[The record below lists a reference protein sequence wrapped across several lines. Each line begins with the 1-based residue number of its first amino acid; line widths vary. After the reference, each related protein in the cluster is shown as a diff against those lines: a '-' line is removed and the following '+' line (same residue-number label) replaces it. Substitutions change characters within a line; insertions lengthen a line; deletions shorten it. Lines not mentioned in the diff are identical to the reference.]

1 LSTWNVWRGFL
12 PEISSIHVPIHHFSG
27 GRSVRVSVLQENL
40 AKGLSIVG
48 RAVASRSTLP
58 VLNNILL
65 ETDNSQL
72 KLSAMNMEIAINC
85 WVGAMIEDEGQ
96 ITVPAR
102 LLSDFVNSLPNDR
115 IDMELQTRTQ
125 TLHLHC
131 AHYEANIKGIDAT
144 EFPIIPTYQASMG
157 EPSVEVEP
165 AKLRNMID
173 QVAFAASK
181 DDSRPTFTGV
191 YTHLDGDRL
200 TMAATDGFRLA
211 VRSTVLEEPS
221 PASIGVIIPARALS
235 ELSRIISAVDLGQD
249 DGVEVVFTE
258 ARNQVMFHLPG
269 VDLVSQLIEAN
280 FPDYKKII
288 PTSYNTRAILDTG
301 EFLNAMKVAYLF
313 ARDSAGSV
321 RVTMQPGEVGKVVL
335 TATSAELGDNVSE
348 IDAMIEGEEITA
360 TFNAKYMIEVLSVID
375 TAQVAFEVISATR
388 PGVFRPVGAGEE
400 EYVHVIM
407 PMNPR

>member
-1 LSTWNVWRGFL
+1 
-12 PEISSIHVPIHHFSG
+12 
-27 GRSVRVSVLQENL
+27 VRISVLQENL

-72 KLSAMNMEIAINC
+72 KLSAMDMEIAINC

-102 LLSDFVNSLPNDR
+102 LLSDFVNSLPKDR

-125 TLHLHC
+125 TLHARC
-131 AHYEANIKGIDAT
+131 SHYEANIKGIDAA
-144 EFPIIPTYQASMG
+144 EFPIIPTYQGDLDA
-157 EPSVEVEP
+157 PNVEVAP
-165 AKLRNMID
+165 DKLRSMID
-173 QVAFAASK
+173 QVALAASK

-191 YTHLDGDRL
+191 FTRLDGDRL

-211 VRSTVLEEPS
+211 VRSTILEEPG
-221 PASIGVIIPARALS
+221 AVALGVIIPARALS
-235 ELSRIISAVDLGQD
+235 ELSRIISAVDMGSD
-249 DGVEVVFTE
+249 DGVEVIFTE

-280 FPDYKKII
+280 FPNYKKII
-288 PTSYNTRAILDTG
+288 PNSYNTRAILDTG
-301 EFLNAMKVAYLF
+301 EFLNAIKVAYLF

-321 RVTMQPGEVGKVVL
+321 KVTLEPGDPGKVVL
-335 TATSAELGDNVSE
+335 VATSAELGDNVTE
-348 IDAMIEGEEITA
+348 IDAMIEGEAITA
-360 TFNAKYMIEVLSVID
+360 TFNAKYMSDVLAVIN
-375 TAQVAFEVISATR
+375 TPQVAFEAISATR

-407 PMNPR
+407 PMSPR

>member
-1 LSTWNVWRGFL
+1 M
-12 PEISSIHVPIHHFSG
+12 
-27 GRSVRVSVLQENL
+27 RVSVLQENL

-58 VLNNILL
+58 VLNNILI
-65 ETDNSQL
+65 ETERSQL
-72 KLSAMNMEIAINC
+72 KLSAMDMEIAINC
-85 WVGAMIEDEGQ
+85 RVGAMIEEEGQ

-115 IDMELQTRTQ
+115 IDMELNSKTQ
-125 TLHLHC
+125 TLNLRC
-131 AHYEANIKGIDAT
+131 ARFEANIKGIDAA
-144 EFPIIPTYQASMG
+144 EFPIIPTYQGDMDT
-157 EPSVEVEP
+157 PSVEVEP

-173 QVAFAASK
+173 QTSFAASK

-191 YTHLDGDRL
+191 FTRLDGEHL

-211 VRSTVLEEPS
+211 VRTTMLEEPA
-221 PASIGVIIPARALS
+221 ASALGVIIPARALS

-249 DGVEVVFTE
+249 DGVEVIFTE

-288 PTSYNTRAILDTG
+288 PNSYNTRAILDTSA
-301 EFLNAMKVAYLF
+301 FLKAMKVAYLF
-313 ARDSAGSV
+313 ARDSSGSV
-321 RVTMQPGEVGKVVL
+321 LVKLEPGDPGKVVL
-335 TATSAELGDNVSE
+335 VANSAELGDNESE
-348 IDAMIEGEEITA
+348 INALIEGDAMNA

-375 TAQVAFEVISATR
+375 TPQVALEAISATR

-400 EYVHVIM
+400 TYVHVIM
-407 PMNPR
+407 PMSPR

>member
-1 LSTWNVWRGFL
+1 
-12 PEISSIHVPIHHFSG
+12 
-27 GRSVRVSVLQENL
+27 VRVSVLQENL

-375 TAQVAFEVISATR
+375 TPQVAFEVISATR

>member
-1 LSTWNVWRGFL
+1 M
-12 PEISSIHVPIHHFSG
+12 
-27 GRSVRVSVLQENL
+27 RVSVLQENL

-72 KLSAMNMEIAINC
+72 KLSAMDMEIAINC

-125 TLHLHC
+125 TLHLRC
-131 AHYEANIKGIDAT
+131 SHYEANIKGIDAS
-144 EFPIIPTYQASMG
+144 EFPIIPSYQGDLDA
-157 EPSVEVEP
+157 PSVEVAP
-165 AKLRNMID
+165 GKLRSMID

-191 YTHLDGDRL
+191 YTHLEGDRL

-211 VRSTVLEEPS
+211 VRSAILEEPAA
-221 PASIGVIIPARALS
+221 ASLGVIIPARALS
-235 ELSRIISAVDLGQD
+235 ELSRIISAVDLGQE
-249 DGVEVVFTE
+249 DGVEVIFTE

-288 PTSYNTRAILDTG
+288 PNSYNTRALLDTN

-321 RVTMQPGEVGKVVL
+321 KVAFEPGETGKVIL
-335 TATSAELGDNVSE
+335 SATSAELGDNVSE
-348 IDAMIEGEEITA
+348 IDAMIEGESMTA
-360 TFNAKYMIEVLSVID
+360 TFNAKYMIDVLGVID
-375 TAQVAFEVISATR
+375 TPQVAFEAISATR
-388 PGVFRPVGAGEE
+388 PGVFRPVGGSAED

-407 PMNPR
+407 PMSPR

>member
-1 LSTWNVWRGFL
+1 M
-12 PEISSIHVPIHHFSG
+12 
-27 GRSVRVSVLQENL
+27 RVSVLQENL

-144 EFPIIPTYQASMG
+144 EFPIIPTYQASMN

-165 AKLRNMID
+165 GKLRNMID

-211 VRSTVLEEPS
+211 VRSTILEEPS
-221 PASIGVIIPARALS
+221 PASLGVIIPARALS
-235 ELSRIISAVDLGQD
+235 ELSRIISAVDLAQD

-321 RVTMQPGEVGKVVL
+321 RVTLQPGEIGKVVL

-375 TAQVAFEVISATR
+375 TPQVSFEVTSATR

>member
-1 LSTWNVWRGFL
+1 M
-12 PEISSIHVPIHHFSG
+12 
-27 GRSVRVSVLQENL
+27 RVSVLQENL

-72 KLSAMNMEIAINC
+72 RLSAMDMEIAINC

-102 LLSDFVNSLPNDR
+102 LLADFVNSLPNDR

-131 AHYEANIKGIDAT
+131 AHYEANIKGIDAS
-144 EFPIIPTYQASMG
+144 EFPIIPSYQGDLEA
-157 EPSVEVEP
+157 PSVEVEP
-165 AKLRNMID
+165 EKLRHMID
-173 QVAFAASK
+173 QVAFAASR

-191 YTHLDGDRL
+191 YTRLEADRL
-200 TMAATDGFRLA
+200 TMVATDGFRLA
-211 VRSTVLEEPS
+211 VRSTILEEPS
-221 PASIGVIIPARALS
+221 PAAIGVIIPARALS
-235 ELSRIISAVDLGQD
+235 ELSRIIGAVDLGQD
-249 DGVEVVFTE
+249 DGVEIIFSE
-258 ARNQVMFHLPG
+258 DRNQVMFHLPG

-288 PTSYNTRAILDTG
+288 PNSYNTRAILDTG

-313 ARDSAGSV
+313 AKDAAGSV
-321 RVTMQPGEVGKVVL
+321 KVEMEPGDPGKVIL
-335 TATSAELGDNVSE
+335 TANSPEMGDNVSE
-348 IDAMIEGEEITA
+348 LDAMIEGDAMNA
-360 TFNAKYMIEVLSVID
+360 TFNAKYMIDVLAVID
-375 TAQVAFEVISATR
+375 TPQVAFEAISATR

-407 PMNPR
+407 PMSPR

>member
-1 LSTWNVWRGFL
+1 MR
-12 PEISSIHVPIHHFSG
+12 I
-27 GRSVRVSVLQENL
+27 SVLQENL

-72 KLSAMNMEIAINC
+72 KLSAMDMEIAINC

-102 LLSDFVNSLPNDR
+102 LLSDFVNSLPKDR

-125 TLHLHC
+125 TLHARC
-131 AHYEANIKGIDAT
+131 SHYEANIKGIDAA
-144 EFPIIPTYQASMG
+144 EFPIIPTYQGDLDA
-157 EPSVEVEP
+157 PNVEVAP
-165 AKLRNMID
+165 DKLRSMID
-173 QVAFAASK
+173 QVALAASK

-191 YTHLDGDRL
+191 FTRLDGDRL

-211 VRSTVLEEPS
+211 VRSTILEEPG
-221 PASIGVIIPARALS
+221 AVALGVIIPARALS
-235 ELSRIISAVDLGQD
+235 ELSRIISAVDMGSD
-249 DGVEVVFTE
+249 DGVEVIFTE

-280 FPDYKKII
+280 FPNYKKII
-288 PTSYNTRAILDTG
+288 PNSYNTRAILDTG
-301 EFLNAMKVAYLF
+301 EFLNAIKVAYLF

-321 RVTMQPGEVGKVVL
+321 KVTLEPGDPGKVVL
-335 TATSAELGDNVSE
+335 VATSAELGDNVTE
-348 IDAMIEGEEITA
+348 IDAMIEGEAITA
-360 TFNAKYMIEVLSVID
+360 TFNAKYMSDVLAVIN
-375 TAQVAFEVISATR
+375 TPQVAFEAISATR

-407 PMNPR
+407 PMSPR

>member
-1 LSTWNVWRGFL
+1 M
-12 PEISSIHVPIHHFSG
+12 
-27 GRSVRVSVLQENL
+27 RVSVLQENL

-375 TAQVAFEVISATR
+375 TPQVAFEVISATR

>member
-1 LSTWNVWRGFL
+1 M
-12 PEISSIHVPIHHFSG
+12 
-27 GRSVRVSVLQENL
+27 RVSVLQENL

-65 ETDNSQL
+65 ETELSQL
-72 KLSAMNMEIAINC
+72 KLSAMDMEIAINC
-85 WVGAMIEDEGQ
+85 WVGAMIEDEGR

-102 LLSDFVNSLPNDR
+102 LLSDFVNSLPKDR

-125 TLHLHC
+125 TLHLRC
-131 AHYEANIKGIDAT
+131 AHYEANIKGIDAN
-144 EFPIIPTYQASMG
+144 EFPIIPTYQG
-157 EPSVEVEP
+157 DLEGPSVEVEP
-165 AKLRNMID
+165 HRLRSMID

-191 YTHLDGDRL
+191 YTHLEGDRL

-211 VRSTVLEEPS
+211 VRSTILEEPS
-221 PASIGVIIPARALS
+221 DVALGVIIPARALS
-235 ELSRIISAVDLGQD
+235 ELARIISAVDLSDD
-249 DGVEVVFTE
+249 DGVEIIFTE
-258 ARNQVMFHLPG
+258 ARNQIMFHLPG

-280 FPDYKKII
+280 FPDYRRII
-288 PTSYNTRAILDTG
+288 PTSYNTRAVLDTG

-321 RVTMQPGEVGKVVL
+321 KINLEPGEPGKVIL
-335 TATSAELGDNVSE
+335 TATSSELGDNVSE
-348 IDAMIEGEEITA
+348 IDALIEGEAMNA
-360 TFNAKYMIEVLSVID
+360 TFNAKYMIDVLSVID
-375 TAQVAFEVISATR
+375 TPQVAFEAVSATR
-388 PGVFRPVGAGEE
+388 PGVFRPVGGSPED

-407 PMNPR
+407 PMSPR

>member
-1 LSTWNVWRGFL
+1 
-12 PEISSIHVPIHHFSG
+12 
-27 GRSVRVSVLQENL
+27 VRVSVLQENL

-58 VLNNILL
+58 VLNNILI
-65 ETDNSQL
+65 ETDHSQL
-72 KLSAMNMEIAINC
+72 KLSAMDMEIAINC

-131 AHYEANIKGIDAT
+131 ARYEANIKGIDAT
-144 EFPIIPTYQASMG
+144 EFPIIPTYGGDLDA
-157 EPSVEVEP
+157 PSVEVEP
-165 AKLRNMID
+165 GKLRSMID

-191 YTHLDGDRL
+191 FTRLEGDRL

-211 VRSTVLEEPS
+211 VRSTILEEPV
-221 PASIGVIIPARALS
+221 AATLGVIIPARALS
-235 ELSRIISAVDLGQD
+235 ELSRIISAVDLGQE
-249 DGVEVVFTE
+249 DGVEVIFTE

-288 PTSYNTRAILDTG
+288 PNSYNTRAILDTG

-321 RVTMQPGEVGKVVL
+321 KVQMEPGDPGKVVL
-335 TATSAELGDNVSE
+335 IATSAELGDNVSE
-348 IDAMIEGEEITA
+348 INAMIEGEAITA

-375 TAQVAFEVISATR
+375 TPQVAFEAISATR
-388 PGVFRPVGAGEE
+388 PGVFRPVGAGER

-407 PMNPR
+407 PMSPR

>member
-1 LSTWNVWRGFL
+1 M
-12 PEISSIHVPIHHFSG
+12 
-27 GRSVRVSVLQENL
+27 RVSVLQENL

-72 KLSAMNMEIAINC
+72 RLSAMDMEIAVNC

-131 AHYEANIKGIDAT
+131 AHYEANIKGIDAS
-144 EFPIIPTYQASMG
+144 EFPIIPSYQG
-157 EPSVEVEP
+157 DLETPSVEVEP
-165 AKLRNMID
+165 EKLRHMID
-173 QVAFAASK
+173 QVAFAASR

-191 YTHLDGDRL
+191 FTRLEGDKL
-200 TMAATDGFRLA
+200 TMVATDGFRLA
-211 VRSTVLEEPS
+211 VRSTMLEEPS
-221 PASIGVIIPARALS
+221 AASVGVIIPARALR
-235 ELSRIISAVDLGQD
+235 ELSRIISAVDLGQE
-249 DGVEVVFTE
+249 DGVEIIFTE

-288 PTSYNTRAILDTG
+288 PNSYNTRAVLDTG
-301 EFLNAMKVAYLF
+301 ELLNAMKVANLF
-313 ARDSAGSV
+313 AKDAAGSV
-321 RVTMQPGEVGKVVL
+321 KVTMTPGEPGKVIL
-335 TATSAELGDNVSE
+335 DATSPELGNNVSE
-348 IDAMIEGEEITA
+348 IDAMIEGEAMTA
-360 TFNAKYMIEVLSVID
+360 TFNARYMIDVLSVID
-375 TAQVAFEVISATR
+375 TPQVAFEIISATR

-407 PMNPR
+407 PMSPR

>member
-1 LSTWNVWRGFL
+1 M
-12 PEISSIHVPIHHFSG
+12 
-27 GRSVRVSVLQENL
+27 RVSVLQENL

-58 VLNNILL
+58 VLNNILI

-72 KLSAMNMEIAINC
+72 KLSAMDMEIAINC

-131 AHYEANIKGIDAT
+131 ARYEANIKGIDAT
-144 EFPIIPTYQASMG
+144 EFPIIPTYQGDLDA
-157 EPSVEVEP
+157 PSVEVEP
-165 AKLRNMID
+165 GKLRSMID

-191 YTHLDGDRL
+191 FTRLEGDQL

-211 VRSTVLEEPS
+211 VRSTILEEPVS
-221 PASIGVIIPARALS
+221 AALGVIIPARALS
-235 ELSRIISAVDLGQD
+235 ELSRIISAVDMGQE
-249 DGVEVVFTE
+249 DGVEVIFTE

-288 PTSYNTRAILDTG
+288 PNSYNTRAILDTG

-321 RVTMQPGEVGKVVL
+321 KVQMEPGDPGKVVL
-335 TATSAELGDNVSE
+335 IATSAELGDNVSE
-348 IDAMIEGEEITA
+348 INAMIEGEAITA

-375 TAQVAFEVISATR
+375 TPQVAFEAISATR
-388 PGVFRPVGAGEE
+388 PGVFRPVGAGKE

-407 PMNPR
+407 PMSPR

>member
-1 LSTWNVWRGFL
+1 M
-12 PEISSIHVPIHHFSG
+12 
-27 GRSVRVSVLQENL
+27 RVSVLQENL

-58 VLNNILL
+58 VLNNILI

-72 KLSAMNMEIAINC
+72 KLAAMDMEIAINC
-85 WVGAMIEDEGQ
+85 WVGAMIEDEGK

-131 AHYEANIKGIDAT
+131 AHYEANIKGIDAN
-144 EFPIIPTYQASMG
+144 EFPIIPTYQGDVDS
-157 EPSVEVEP
+157 PSTEVEP
-165 AKLRNMID
+165 TKLRSMID

-191 YTHLDGDRL
+191 FTKLEGDRL

-211 VRSTVLEEPS
+211 VRSTILAEPS

-249 DGVEVVFTE
+249 DGVEVIFTE

-288 PTSYNTRAILDTG
+288 PGSYNTRAVLDTG

-313 ARDSAGSV
+313 ARDAAGSV
-321 RVTMQPGEVGKVVL
+321 KVSLEPGEPGKVIL

-348 IDAMIEGEEITA
+348 IDAVIEGDAMNA
-360 TFNAKYMIEVLSVID
+360 TFNAKYMIDVLSVIN
-375 TAQVAFEVISATR
+375 TPQVAFEAISATR

-407 PMNPR
+407 PMSPR

>member
-1 LSTWNVWRGFL
+1 
-12 PEISSIHVPIHHFSG
+12 
-27 GRSVRVSVLQENL
+27 VRVSVLQENL

-58 VLNNILL
+58 VLNNILI

-72 KLSAMNMEIAINC
+72 KLSAMDMEIAINC

-131 AHYEANIKGIDAT
+131 ARYEANIKGIDAT
-144 EFPIIPTYQASMG
+144 EFPIIPTYQGDLDA
-157 EPSVEVEP
+157 PSVEVEP
-165 AKLRNMID
+165 GKLRSMID

-191 YTHLDGDRL
+191 FTRLDGDRL

-211 VRSTVLEEPS
+211 VRSTILEEPVS
-221 PASIGVIIPARALS
+221 AALGVIIPARALS
-235 ELSRIISAVDLGQD
+235 ELSRIISAVDMGQE
-249 DGVEVVFTE
+249 DGVEVIFTE

-288 PTSYNTRAILDTG
+288 PNSYNTRAILDTG

-321 RVTMQPGEVGKVVL
+321 KVQMEPGDPGKVVL
-335 TATSAELGDNVSE
+335 IATSAELGDNVSE
-348 IDAMIEGEEITA
+348 INAMIEGEAITA

-375 TAQVAFEVISATR
+375 TPQVAFEAISATR

-407 PMNPR
+407 PMSPR

>member
-1 LSTWNVWRGFL
+1 M
-12 PEISSIHVPIHHFSG
+12 
-27 GRSVRVSVLQENL
+27 RVSVLQENL

-58 VLNNILL
+58 VLNNILI

-72 KLSAMNMEIAINC
+72 KLSAMDMEIAINC

-131 AHYEANIKGIDAT
+131 ARYEANIKGIDAT
-144 EFPIIPTYQASMG
+144 EFPIIPTYQGDLDA
-157 EPSVEVEP
+157 PSVEVEP
-165 AKLRNMID
+165 GKLRSMID

-191 YTHLDGDRL
+191 FTRLDGDRL

-211 VRSTVLEEPS
+211 VRSTILEEPVS
-221 PASIGVIIPARALS
+221 AALGVIIPARALS
-235 ELSRIISAVDLGQD
+235 ELSRIISAVDMGQE
-249 DGVEVVFTE
+249 DGVEVIFTE

-288 PTSYNTRAILDTG
+288 PNSYNTRAILDTG

-321 RVTMQPGEVGKVVL
+321 KVQMEPGDPGKVVL
-335 TATSAELGDNVSE
+335 IATSAELGDNVSE
-348 IDAMIEGEEITA
+348 INAMIEGEAITA

-375 TAQVAFEVISATR
+375 TPQVAFEAISATR

-407 PMNPR
+407 PMSPR

>member
-1 LSTWNVWRGFL
+1 M
-12 PEISSIHVPIHHFSG
+12 
-27 GRSVRVSVLQENL
+27 RVSVLQENL

-65 ETDNSQL
+65 ETDSSQL

-115 IDMELQTRTQ
+115 IDMELETRTQ

-131 AHYEANIKGIDAT
+131 AHYEANIKGIDAS
-144 EFPIIPTYQASMG
+144 EFPIIPTYQPGMD

-165 AKLRNMID
+165 AKLRNMIE

-211 VRSTVLEEPS
+211 VRSTILEEPS
-221 PASIGVIIPARALS
+221 PVATGVIIPARALS
-235 ELSRIISAVDLGQD
+235 ELARIIGSVELGQD

-288 PTSYNTRAILDTG
+288 PTSYNTRAVLDTG
-301 EFLNAMKVAYLF
+301 EFLNAIKVAYLF

-321 RVTMQPGEVGKVVL
+321 RVTLQPGEVGKVIL

-348 IDAMIEGEEITA
+348 IDAMIEGDEISA
-360 TFNAKYMIEVLSVID
+360 TFNAKYMIEVLSVIN
-375 TAQVAFEVISATR
+375 TPQVVFEVISATR

>member
-1 LSTWNVWRGFL
+1 M
-12 PEISSIHVPIHHFSG
+12 
-27 GRSVRVSVLQENL
+27 RVSVLQENL

-58 VLNNILL
+58 VLNNILI

-72 KLSAMNMEIAINC
+72 KLSAMDMEIAINC

-102 LLSDFVNSLPNDR
+102 LLGDFVNSLPNDR

-144 EFPIIPTYQASMG
+144 EFPIIPTYQGDMDS
-157 EPSVEVEP
+157 PSTEVEP
-165 AKLRNMID
+165 VKLRTMID

-191 YTHLDGDRL
+191 FTKLEGDRL

-211 VRSTVLEEPS
+211 VRSTILEEPS
-221 PASIGVIIPARALS
+221 PTSIGVIIPARALS

-288 PTSYNTRAILDTG
+288 PNSYNTRAILDTS

-321 RVTMQPGEVGKVVL
+321 KVSMEPGESGKVVL

-348 IDAMIEGEEITA
+348 IDAMIEGEAMSA
-360 TFNAKYMIEVLSVID
+360 TFNAKYMIDVLSVIH
-375 TAQVAFEVISATR
+375 TPQVAFEAISATR
-388 PGVFRPVGAGEE
+388 PGVFRPVGTGEE

-407 PMNPR
+407 PMSPR

>member
-1 LSTWNVWRGFL
+1 M
-12 PEISSIHVPIHHFSG
+12 
-27 GRSVRVSVLQENL
+27 RVSVLQENL

-72 KLSAMNMEIAINC
+72 KLSAMDMEIAINC

-125 TLHLHC
+125 TLHLRC
-131 AHYEANIKGIDAT
+131 SNYEANIKGIDAS
-144 EFPIIPTYQASMG
+144 EFPIIPSYQGDLDA
-157 EPSVEVEP
+157 PSVEVAP
-165 AKLRNMID
+165 GKLRSMID

-191 YTHLDGDRL
+191 YTHLEGDRL

-211 VRSTVLEEPS
+211 VRSAILEEPAATS
-221 PASIGVIIPARALS
+221 LGVIIPARALS
-235 ELSRIISAVDLGQD
+235 ELSRIISAVDLGQE
-249 DGVEVVFTE
+249 DGVEVIFTE

-288 PTSYNTRAILDTG
+288 PNSYNTRALLDTN

-321 RVTMQPGEVGKVVL
+321 KVTFEPGETGKVIL
-335 TATSAELGDNVSE
+335 SATSAELGDNVSE
-348 IDAMIEGEEITA
+348 IDAMIEGESMTA
-360 TFNAKYMIEVLSVID
+360 TFNAKYMIDVLGVID
-375 TAQVAFEVISATR
+375 TPQVAFEAISATR
-388 PGVFRPVGAGEE
+388 PGVFRPVGGSAED

-407 PMNPR
+407 PMSPR

>member
-1 LSTWNVWRGFL
+1 M
-12 PEISSIHVPIHHFSG
+12 
-27 GRSVRVSVLQENL
+27 RVSVLQENL

-58 VLNNILL
+58 VLNNILI

-72 KLSAMNMEIAINC
+72 KLSAMDMEIAINC
-85 WVGAMIEDEGQ
+85 WVGAMVEDEGQ

-131 AHYEANIKGIDAT
+131 ARYEANIKGIDAT
-144 EFPIIPTYQASMG
+144 EFPIIPTYQGDLDA
-157 EPSVEVEP
+157 PSVEVEP
-165 AKLRNMID
+165 GKLRSMID

-191 YTHLDGDRL
+191 FTRLEGDRL

-211 VRSTVLEEPS
+211 VRSTILEEPVA
-221 PASIGVIIPARALS
+221 ASLGVIIPARALS
-235 ELSRIISAVDLGQD
+235 ELSRIISAVDLGQE
-249 DGVEVVFTE
+249 DGVEVIFTE

-288 PTSYNTRAILDTG
+288 PSSYNTRAILDTG

-313 ARDSAGSV
+313 ARDAAGSV
-321 RVTMQPGEVGKVVL
+321 KVSLEPGEPGKVVL
-335 TATSAELGDNVSE
+335 IATSAELGDNVSE
-348 IDAMIEGEEITA
+348 INAMIEGEAITA

-375 TAQVAFEVISATR
+375 TPQVAFEAISATR

-407 PMNPR
+407 PMSPR

>member
-1 LSTWNVWRGFL
+1 
-12 PEISSIHVPIHHFSG
+12 
-27 GRSVRVSVLQENL
+27 VRVSVLQENL

-72 KLSAMNMEIAINC
+72 KLSAMDMEIAINC

-125 TLHLHC
+125 TLHLRC
-131 AHYEANIKGIDAT
+131 SNYEANIKGIDAS
-144 EFPIIPTYQASMG
+144 EFPIIPSYQGDLDA
-157 EPSVEVEP
+157 PSVEVAP
-165 AKLRNMID
+165 GKLRSMID

-191 YTHLDGDRL
+191 YTHLEGDRL

-211 VRSTVLEEPS
+211 VRSAILEEPAATS
-221 PASIGVIIPARALS
+221 LGVIIPARALS
-235 ELSRIISAVDLGQD
+235 ELSRIISAVDLGQE
-249 DGVEVVFTE
+249 DGVEVIFTE

-288 PTSYNTRAILDTG
+288 PNSYNTRALLDTN

-321 RVTMQPGEVGKVVL
+321 KVTFEPGETGKVIL
-335 TATSAELGDNVSE
+335 SATSAELGDNVSE
-348 IDAMIEGEEITA
+348 IDAMIEGESMTA
-360 TFNAKYMIEVLSVID
+360 TFNAKYMIDVLGVID
-375 TAQVAFEVISATR
+375 TPQVAFEAISATR
-388 PGVFRPVGAGEE
+388 PGVFRPVGGSAED

-407 PMNPR
+407 PMSPR

>member
-1 LSTWNVWRGFL
+1 M
-12 PEISSIHVPIHHFSG
+12 
-27 GRSVRVSVLQENL
+27 RVSVLQENL

-58 VLNNILL
+58 VLNNILI

-72 KLSAMNMEIAINC
+72 KLAAMDMEIAINC
-85 WVGAMIEDEGQ
+85 WVGAMIEDEGK

-144 EFPIIPTYQASMG
+144 EFPIIPTYQG
-157 EPSVEVEP
+157 DIDNPSTELEP
-165 AKLRNMID
+165 AKLRSMID

-191 YTHLDGDRL
+191 FTRLEGDRL
-200 TMAATDGFRLA
+200 IMAATDGFRLA
-211 VRSTVLEEPS
+211 VRSTILEEPS
-221 PASIGVIIPARALS
+221 PTATGVIIPARALS
-235 ELSRIISAVDLGQD
+235 ELSRIISAVDMGQD

-288 PTSYNTRAILDTG
+288 PNSYNTRAVLDTAQ
-301 EFLNAMKVAYLF
+301 FLNAMKVAYLF

-321 RVTMQPGEVGKVVL
+321 KVTMEPGDPGKVIL

-348 IDAMIEGEEITA
+348 IDAVIEGEAMSA
-360 TFNAKYMIEVLSVID
+360 TFNAKYMIDVLSVID
-375 TAQVAFEVISATR
+375 TPQVAFEAISATR

-407 PMNPR
+407 PMSPR

>member
-1 LSTWNVWRGFL
+1 
-12 PEISSIHVPIHHFSG
+12 
-27 GRSVRVSVLQENL
+27 VRVSVLQENL

-144 EFPIIPTYQASMG
+144 EFPIIPTYQASMN

-165 AKLRNMID
+165 GKLRNMID

-211 VRSTVLEEPS
+211 VRSTILEEPS
-221 PASIGVIIPARALS
+221 PASLGVIIPARALS
-235 ELSRIISAVDLGQD
+235 ELSRIISAVDLAQD

-321 RVTMQPGEVGKVVL
+321 RVTLQPGEIGKVVL

-375 TAQVAFEVISATR
+375 TPQVSFEVTSATR

>member
-1 LSTWNVWRGFL
+1 
-12 PEISSIHVPIHHFSG
+12 
-27 GRSVRVSVLQENL
+27 VRVSVLQENL

-58 VLNNILL
+58 VLNNILI

-72 KLSAMNMEIAINC
+72 KLSAMDMEIAINC
-85 WVGAMIEDEGQ
+85 WVGAMVEDEGQ

-131 AHYEANIKGIDAT
+131 ARYEANIKGIDAT
-144 EFPIIPTYQASMG
+144 EFPIIPTYQGDLDA
-157 EPSVEVEP
+157 PSVEVEP
-165 AKLRNMID
+165 GKLRSMID

-191 YTHLDGDRL
+191 FTRLEGDRL

-211 VRSTVLEEPS
+211 VRSTILEEPVA
-221 PASIGVIIPARALS
+221 ASLGVIIPARALS
-235 ELSRIISAVDLGQD
+235 ELSRIISAVDLGQE
-249 DGVEVVFTE
+249 DGVEVIFTE

-288 PTSYNTRAILDTG
+288 PSSYNTRAILDTG

-313 ARDSAGSV
+313 ARDAAGSV
-321 RVTMQPGEVGKVVL
+321 KVSLEPGEPGKVVL
-335 TATSAELGDNVSE
+335 IATSAELGDNVSE
-348 IDAMIEGEEITA
+348 INAMIEGEAITA

-375 TAQVAFEVISATR
+375 TPQVAFEAISATR

-407 PMNPR
+407 PMSPR

>member
-1 LSTWNVWRGFL
+1 M
-12 PEISSIHVPIHHFSG
+12 
-27 GRSVRVSVLQENL
+27 RVSVLQENL

-72 KLSAMNMEIAINC
+72 RLSAMDMEIAINC

-102 LLSDFVNSLPNDR
+102 LLADFVNSLPNDR

-131 AHYEANIKGIDAT
+131 AHYEANIKGIDAS
-144 EFPIIPTYQASMG
+144 EFPIIPAYQGDLEA
-157 EPSVEVEP
+157 PSVEVEP
-165 AKLRNMID
+165 AKLRHMID

-191 YTHLDGDRL
+191 YTRLEGDRL
-200 TMAATDGFRLA
+200 TMVATDGFRLA
-211 VRSTVLEEPS
+211 VRSTILEEPS
-221 PASIGVIIPARALS
+221 PAAIGVIIPARALS

-249 DGVEVVFTE
+249 DGVEVIFSE

-288 PTSYNTRAILDTG
+288 PNSYNTRAILDTG

-313 ARDSAGSV
+313 AKDAAGSV
-321 RVTMQPGEVGKVVL
+321 KVEMEPGDPGKVIL
-335 TATSAELGDNVSE
+335 TANSPEMGDNVSE
-348 IDAMIEGEEITA
+348 LDAMIEGDAMNA
-360 TFNAKYMIEVLSVID
+360 TFNAKYMIDVLSVID
-375 TAQVAFEVISATR
+375 TPQVAFEAISATR

-400 EYVHVIM
+400 DYVHVIM
-407 PMNPR
+407 PMSPR

>member
-1 LSTWNVWRGFL
+1 M
-12 PEISSIHVPIHHFSG
+12 
-27 GRSVRVSVLQENL
+27 RVSVLQENL

-72 KLSAMNMEIAINC
+72 KLSAMDMEIAINC

-144 EFPIIPTYQASMG
+144 EFPIIPTYQGDLDS
-157 EPSVEVEP
+157 PSVEVEP
-165 AKLRNMID
+165 GKLRSMID

-191 YTHLDGDRL
+191 YTHLDGDQL

-211 VRSTVLEEPS
+211 VRSTILEEPVS
-221 PASIGVIIPARALS
+221 ASIGVIIPARALS
-235 ELSRIISAVDLGQD
+235 ELARIISAVDMGQD
-249 DGVEVVFTE
+249 DGVEVIFTE

-288 PTSYNTRAILDTG
+288 PNSYNTRAILDTG

-313 ARDSAGSV
+313 AKDSAGSV
-321 RVTMQPGEVGKVVL
+321 KVDMEPGDPGKVIL

-348 IDAMIEGEEITA
+348 IDAMIEGDAMSA
-360 TFNAKYMIEVLSVID
+360 TFNAKYMIDVLSVID
-375 TAQVAFEVISATR
+375 TPQVAFEAISATR

-407 PMNPR
+407 PMSPR